1 MPHTVDFSVPDKF
14 KKEKA
19 FTQVKFGQDG
29 HLLEVE
35 LNEMQKIAL
44 EKIRAVT
51 RASFGDR
58 ALKGGTMTV
67 SGASLTVKDKT
78 VVVNGDIINIENVV
92 LTVATGNT
100 VYVATNEIEIT
111 AGSKI
116 KKDGNT
122 HTTNEEVN
130 NILDPRIGEES
141 SRRIQLTYTLTTTKP
156 VSGNYIELCKI
167 AGTAG
172 SLTVTPSTYE
182 DTASQI
188 EVVDIINRY
197 NGLLSDLMT
206 DEKGTM
212 VGAVNDVLKKF
223 NTHNSDTVKHVTS
236 AERTAWNAKETPEG
250 AQSKANQAETNAK
263 NASIPKTGDS
273 TITGKLTVTNGIR
286 PMITGKNGA
295 DSITTYP
302 QGISFQALGGQET
315 GFPSPFGE
323 VITFM
328 DSEHRNFQIYHE
340 KAKDTIQIRTYNG
353 DTKAWQAWTPLET
366 SAEVDRKI
374 KVHTDDNVRHI
385 TSAERTA
392 WNAKADRSTTYSKTE
407 TDTKINEVLGMNQEL
422 LNTIKEI
429 TEQLGNNES
438 AVGAIMTSLDNKV
451 DKVAGK
457 GLSTN
462 DYTTAEKNKL
472 AGLSNYSLPIATAS
486 VLGGIKSGRDLV
498 IQTDGTVEIA
508 DNSHAHTIDNI
519 TGLQSALNNKAS
531 LNHNHDTA
539 YTASGN
545 TIYSV
550 QAGDVRTTTPT
561 QFGATAPT
569 KYKEVQFLFT
579 GLNNVAN
586 SPYADAMVFSTYQ
599 DQSGGKINML
609 LLDKSQEGVYLQQG
623 AFDGATWN
631 AKRKLAFLDEVVDT
645 KTFKD
650 HADKPSIHKDWG
662 QWRTNGGQDLLVWD
676 KRAVVGMPTTGE
688 DKLHLN
694 YGKDFKNGVNI
705 NGPVKIDNT
714 WDVIHAGW
722 NIVREQ
728 TASTTVQSDWNAII
742 TTGNYNVSDATG
754 TRHASTP
761 PNCYPYG
768 TLEVY
773 RNTSEDRHLFQRY
786 TSHTGAQV
794 FVRSAWNRT
803 SWSAWKRLT
812 DDEILATELA
822 KQVTRA
828 GDTMTGDLTMQDA
841 GISINKS
848 YQDATGAT
856 KWYKRKVIQAS
867 DADQYGMKLVIEG
880 GGPVII
886 GAGEG
891 ALATVAP
898 NVATSAENMFV
909 TADADIYFLAN
920 VNTAWEDRK
929 EMVFNRSGNLLVPGN
944 ISEGGTN
951 LSAKYAGY
959 NVKINSGAG
968 LLGGSNI
975 GTDTTLSVNFG
986 GNGSAT
992 QVARSDHNHDT
1003 VYAKAS
1009 HGNHVPN
1016 TETANGYRFLRN
1028 DNTWQNLPT
1037 AATGNPGIVQL
1048 TDASNSTSVTQAPTA
1063 NALKRVF
1070 DTAEGLKT
1078 SKAEANHNHDSV
1090 YAFVKGDTFT
1100 GSLTVNH
1107 AYPLIS
1113 KVQNKKSW
1121 TLWNDPSTQA
1131 ISLVPSKSVNA
1142 QDWDVGNSIQFQD
1155 NGTVWGN
1162 YIRGG
1167 TTDKSMLMGVG
1178 ASDAYITNTKSG
1190 KYLQLRDDGILS
1202 YAGDPVTLK
1211 SHWGS
1216 WEVRGT
1222 YDLTTLGGKR
1232 AMVGTTYG
1240 PGLVINYGNDF
1251 GKISM
1256 EGQVWIGRE
1265 KENTTHRMQGNSLD
1279 FMINNVVYDNYITFN
1294 SNGVGTEGKEP
1305 TIMPYPR
1312 SGYGFVG
1319 TNDFKFYKG
1328 YTSAG
1333 WIQASDRK
1341 IKGDIQVYDDEMG
1354 YNALKDLSI
1363 YTYHYT
1369 DRENSENEMKLG
1381 TMADELPF
1389 FVLDKDGETFDTN
1402 PSVDIYSFASLVASG
1417 TKHNIEKTEAQEE
1430 RIDALET
1437 ENAELKNTLAEVLER
1452 LAKLEGSN

>member
-67 SGASLTVKDKT
+67 SGTSLTVKDKT
-78 VVVNGDIINIENVV
+78 VVINGDLITIENVV
-92 LTVATGNT
+92 ITVASGNT
-100 VYVATNEIEIT
+100 VYVVTNEIDIT

-122 HTTNEEVN
+122 HTTTEEVN
-130 NILDPRIGEES
+130 NLLDPRIGEES
-141 SRRIQLTYTLTTTKP
+141 SRRIQLTYTLTVTKP
-156 VSGNYIELCKI
+156 TSGNYIELCKI
-167 AGTAG
+167 AGTAP
-172 SLTVTPSTYE
+172 SLTVTPSTYA

-197 NGLLSDLMT
+197 NGLLTDLKTSNKT
-206 DEKGTM
+206 DL
-212 VGAVNDVLKKF
+212 VSAVNEVVANLGKHD
-223 NTHNSDTVKHVTS
+223 SDTIKHIT
-236 AERTAWNAKETPEG
+236 AQERTTWNQKETPEG
-250 AQSKANQAETNAK
+250 AQAKANTAETNAK
-263 NASIPKTGDS
+263 NASVSKTGNS
-273 TITGKLTVTNGIR
+273 TITGSLTVTSGIN
-286 PMITGKNGA
+286 PTISGKNGT
-295 DSITTYP
+295 DTLEIYP
-302 QGISFQALGGQET
+302 KGLTIQQIGGET
-315 GFPSPFGE
+315 GFPSAFGE
-323 VITFM
+323 VVTFFG
-328 DSEHRNFQIYHE
+328 DISRNFQIFH
-340 KAKDTIQIRTYNG
+340 KKQDSTIMVRTFKD
-353 DTKAWQAWTPLET
+353 DTKTWTNWET
-366 SAEVDRKI
+366 LATETVVDSKISA
-374 KVHTDDNVRHI
+374 HTSNGTIHI

-392 WNAKADRSTTYSKTE
+392 WNAKADRATTYSRGE
-407 TDTKINEVLGMNQEL
+407 TDAKINEVLGMNQEL
-422 LNTIKEI
+422 LATIKEI

-472 AGLSNYSLPIATAS
+472 AGLSNYTLPMATGT
-486 VLGGIKSGRDLV
+486 VLGGIKSGRDLI
-498 IQTDGTVEIA
+498 IQADGMAEIA

-550 QAGDVRTTTPT
+550 QAGDVRVTTPM

-623 AFDGATWN
+623 AFDGTAWG
-631 AKRKLAFLDEVVDT
+631 AKRKLAFLDEVTPKGGYDSHVNNT
-645 KTFKD
+645 LL
-650 HADKPSIHKDWG
+650 HRSWG
-662 QWRTNGGQDLLVWD
+662 EWRTNGGQDLLVWD
-676 KRAVVGMPTTGE
+676 KRAMVGMQTTAT
-688 DKLHLN
+688 DKLYIN
-694 YGKDFKNGVNI
+694 YAKDFKNGVALY
-705 NGPVKIDNT
+705 GPVKIDDT
-714 WDVIHAGW
+714 WDVLHAGW
-722 NIVREQ
+722 NVVREQ
-728 TASTTVQSDWNAII
+728 TASTTVQSDWNALT

-754 TRHASTP
+754 ARHASTP
-761 PNCYPYG
+761 PDCYPYG

-794 FVRSAWNRT
+794 FVRSAWNRA
-803 SWSAWKRLT
+803 SWSAWRRLS
-812 DDEILATELA
+812 DEAYVNQ
-822 KQVTRA
+822 QVSAGDANQLSKA
-828 GDTMTGDLTMQDA
+828 GDTLTGLLVMGSGQKNAGGVGDRTLPTVGLRWFFDSDMFNLFGREDTTNETSSLVLQMGDNADDA
-841 GISINKS
+841 F
-848 YQDATGAT
+848 
-856 KWYKRKVIQAS
+856 VIESALSGEAGVRPILKAS
-867 DADQYGMKLVIEG
+867 YGMGLE
-880 GGPVII
+880 
-886 GAGEG
+886 
-891 ALATVAP
+891 
-898 NVATSAENMFV
+898 TSVPIREQG
-909 TADADIYFLAN
+909 T
-920 VNTAWEDRK
+920 
-929 EMVFNRSGNLLVPGN
+929 LL
-944 ISEGGTN
+944 SQ
-951 LSAKYAGY
+951 KYAGF

-986 GNGSAT
+986 GNGVAT

-1009 HGNHVPN
+1009 HGNHVPA

-1063 NALKRVF
+1063 NALKRVY

-1078 SKAEANHNHDSV
+1078 SKADTGHNHDSR
-1090 YAFVKGDTFT
+1090 YAFLTGDTFT
-1100 GSLTVNH
+1100 GTITSTH

-1121 TLWNDPSTQA
+1121 TLWNDPATQA

-1142 QDWDVGNSIQFQD
+1142 QDWDVGNSIMFQD

-1167 TTDKSMLMGVG
+1167 TTDKSILIGVG
-1178 ASDAYITNTKSG
+1178 ASDGYITNTKSG
-1190 KYLQLRDDGILS
+1190 KYLQLKDDGTLA

-1216 WEVRGT
+1216 WEVKST
-1222 YDLTTLGGKR
+1222 FDLTTLSGKR
-1232 AMVGTTYG
+1232 AMVGTSYG
-1240 PGLVINYGNDF
+1240 PGLVLNYGNDF

-1265 KENTTHRMQGNSLD
+1265 KENATHRMQGNSLD
-1279 FMINNVVYDNYITFN
+1279 FMVNNVVYDQYITIN
-1294 SNGVGTEGKEP
+1294 RNGVGTEGNEP

-1319 TNDFKFYKG
+1319 TNDNKFYKG

-1333 WIQASDRK
+1333 WVQASDRN
-1341 IKGDIQVYDDEMG
+1341 IKGDIQVWDDEMG
-1354 YNALKDLSI
+1354 YNALKDLNV

-1369 DRENSENEMKLG
+1369 DRKNNENEMKLG

-1389 FVLDKDGETFDTN
+1389 FVLDKDAETFDTN
-1402 PSVDIYSFASLVASG
+1402 PSVDIYSFASLTASA
-1417 TKHNIEKTEAQEE
+1417 TKHTIVKQEESEE
-1430 RIDALET
+1430 RIEALET